1 MKILLAALS
10 AVTILFALLGILN
23 ILPFTVTSP
32 IMFLSLATLF
42 AVRAYDCRKKSDMSG
57 ALLYGGMALFL
68 YVVTFY
74 NIFSI
79 VTST

>member
-1 MKILLAALS
+1 MKILLAVLS

-42 AVRAYDCRKKSDMSG
+42 AVRAYDCVQKLDKG
-57 ALLYGGMALFL
+57 GVLLNGGTALFI
-68 YVVTFY
+68 Y
-74 NIFSI
+74 I
-79 VTST
+79 VTLLNVFFKQA